1 MDPARLLD
9 SLNSEQLDAVTA
21 SGGPI
26 VVHAGAGSGKTRV
39 LTRRIAWRIASG
51 ETDPQRVLAL
61 TFTRK
66 ASVELK
72 KRLRQVGLRDDVLAG
87 TFHSIAL
94 LQLRMRWEERNIKP
108 PSIIDRKYRIIAQ
121 LLKQG
126 GIPAPQGSSVVF
138 DVVNELEWTRARM
151 IGPEGYEAA
160 AAKQNRS
167 SPIPASKMADLMVS
181 YAQHKRRNRI
191 VDFDDLL
198 ALAARD
204 LKADPSYAAAVR
216 WRHRHLSV
224 DEFQDVNPLQYD
236 LLMQWR
242 GESADLFVVGDPN
255 QAIYGWNG
263 ADPNLLNDFENR
275 EPQTKTFRLR
285 QNYRSSPQI
294 LRLADVTLGGRASAL
309 VTDAD
314 DGPLPLI
321 SAYATDAEEAA
332 GIGDRIRASRSV
344 GSRWSDQAVL
354 VRTNAQLVVIEAT
367 LASMGIPGRIAGGS
381 GPLNTPEVL
390 KAIRLLSRPGIN
402 FHAAVDELDAEVE
415 GDSADD
421 SAEGFGSN
429 LGSNTESSSQKQPLT
444 TPGIDPLNKAEHE
457 RRANL
462 AALSRL
468 AHDYIGT
475 DVHPTGPGFG
485 DWLVATRAHAEQSD
499 GDAVALATFHAAKGL
514 EWDIVHISGLEE
526 GLVPITYAE
535 TGAQLAEEDRLLYV
549 GITRARKQLF
559 LSWAQNRNFGAR
571 SHSRKPSPHLPVL
584 ERAIVRLGQN
594 HRPID
599 LREQVANARHQIR
612 TSVATTVDPLL
623 DDLNVWRSR
632 RARAATVAPFVIFND
647 QVLKAIAVTRPATLG
662 QLGAVPGVSAAKLSR
677 FGPEILDLVALH
689 RTRV

>member
-39 LTRRIAWRIASG
+39 LARRIAWRIASN

-121 LLKQG
+121 LLKQAG
-126 GIPAPQGSSVVF
+126 VPSPPGSSVVLE
-138 DVVNELEWTRARM
+138 VVNELEWARARM
-151 IGPEGYEAA
+151 IEPEGYEAA
-160 AAKQNRS
+160 AAAQNRS
-167 SPIPASKMADLMVS
+167 CPIAPAKLAELMVAFS
-181 YAQHKRRNRI
+181 QHKRRNRI

-204 LKADPSYAAAVR
+204 LKSDPSYAAAVR

-242 GESADLFVVGDPN
+242 GESDDLFVVGDPN

-263 ADPNLLNDFENR
+263 ADPNLLNDFEHR
-275 EPQTKTFRLR
+275 EPQTQTYRLR

-309 VTDAD
+309 VTDAE

-321 SAYATDAEEAA
+321 TAYPTDAQEAA
-332 GIGDRIRASRSV
+332 GIADRIRASRSV
-344 GSRWSDQAVL
+344 GSRWSEQAVL

-367 LASMGIPGRIAGGS
+367 LASMGIPGRVAGGS

-402 FHAAVDELDAEVE
+402 FHATLDELDAEIE
-415 GDSADD
+415 GNTPDGSLVSA
-421 SAEGFGSN
+421 G
-429 LGSNTESSSQKQPLT
+429 Q
-444 TPGIDPLNKAEHE
+444 TPNKSPRPDPIDKVEHE
-457 RRANL
+457 RRSNL

-468 AHDYIGT
+468 AHDYVAA
-475 DVHPTGPGFG
+475 DVNPTGPGFG
-485 DWLVATRAHAEQSD
+485 DWLVATRAHAEQGD

-514 EWDIVHISGLEE
+514 EWETVHIAGLEE
-526 GLVPITYAE
+526 GLVPITYAQ

-549 GITRARKQLF
+549 AITRARQKLY
-559 LSWAQNRNFGAR
+559 LSWAQSRNFGSR
-571 SHSRKPSPHLPVL
+571 NHGRKPSPHLPGL
-584 ERAIVRLGQN
+584 ERAIVRLGQS

-612 TSVATTVDPLL
+612 TSTAPTVDPLL

-632 RARAATVAPFVIFND
+632 RARAATVAPFVIFSD
-647 QVLKAIAVTRPATLG
+647 QVIKAIASTRPATLG
-662 QLGAVPGVSAAKLSR
+662 QLGAIPDVGAAKLSR
-677 FGPEILDLVALH
+677 FGEEILQLVERH
-689 RTRV
+689 RTLSDR